1 MKYAVVTG
9 TSKGL
14 GESIA
19 KLLMQASFHVIGIAR
34 NGNKEL
40 EDADLPGKYTHY
52 YGDLSNL
59 DQTLKVFDKVIEEL
73 IGKKDI
79 ESLHLVQNAALIQPI
94 EQAGKQDPV
103 HIEQHMNVNLVS
115 PMVITNRW
123 LDAWQQ
129 HSIPL
134 VMVNITSGAAD
145 RSVYGWTAYCA
156 SKAGLNHFTRTVAL
170 EQEELNTGN
179 KIFLFDPSIMDTEM
193 QGEIRS
199 SDPSQFIDVD
209 NFRNYKTNDK
219 LRSTDVVAKVLVD
232 RLLDESTIENGE
244 YFSVKD
250 IFK

>member
-219 LRSTDVVAKVLVD
+219 LRSTDVVAIVLVD